1 MMVCHHKK
9 KVNNSC
15 SFLVLSFTTRD
26 EVEIDLLKPGPCA
39 VSARKSQALPA
50 PWGGVS
56 GAGRIS
62 KTDLLSQGKETLVYF
77 SFLSSHREHSSL
89 FPPQR
94 QMPWGWVVW
103 SDTGRGGCSSVP
115 SRWAH
120 MTLWGE
126 GGKFPPLAWPYRS
139 QWFPL
144 QMRSKVH
151 ARLWSTRGFYVNKLY
166 PYLRDWWIPTPH
178 VNSVAIFF
186 MRACVWPALCQRA
199 GLLCSRE
206 EEMGGGTQED

>member
-1 MMVCHHKK
+1 MTVCHHKK
-9 KVNNSC
+9 KVNNFC

-62 KTDLLSQGKETLVYF
+62 KTDLLSQGKETLVSF

-115 SRWAH
+115 SRWH
-120 MTLWGE
+120 IPPSEVRVESSHLWHG
-126 GGKFPPLAWPYRS
+126 PTTHSDSPYR
-139 QWFPL
+139 WG
-144 QMRSKVH
+144 
-151 ARLWSTRGFYVNKLY
+151 ARCMQDFEARVAFMWINSTH
-166 PYLRDWWIPTPH
+166 I
-178 VNSVAIFF
+178 
-186 MRACVWPALCQRA
+186 
-199 GLLCSRE
+199 
-206 EEMGGGTQED
+206 